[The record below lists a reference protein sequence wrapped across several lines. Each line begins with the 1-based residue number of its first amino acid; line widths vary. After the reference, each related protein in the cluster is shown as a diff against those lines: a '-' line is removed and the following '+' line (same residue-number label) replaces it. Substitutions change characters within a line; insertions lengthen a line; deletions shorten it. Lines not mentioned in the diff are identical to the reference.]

1 MPEPPSL
8 ELEKLQEAWQPHVIP
23 AVEQRSIPAAA
34 LLREA
39 RPVALEGD
47 TLTLEFPA
55 EASFHRRQAED
66 ERNATFL
73 REALYEVTSRRLTLA
88 FTVGENGGDAGQ
100 PELEPMSE
108 EDLVAR
114 LKEEFDAKEVDE

>member
-1 MPEPPSL
+1 MPEPPLLQL
-8 ELEKLQEAWQPHVIP
+8 EQLQEAWQQHVLP

-55 EASFHRRQAED
+55 DAAFHRRQAED
-66 ERNATFL
+66 ERNASFL
-73 REALYEVTSRRLTLA
+73 REALYEVTSRHLA
-88 FTVGENGGDAGQ
+88 LSFTVGANGGDAGE
-100 PELEPMSE
+100 PESEPMSE
-108 EDLVAR
+108 EDLLAL
-114 LKEEFDAKEVDE
+114 LKEEFDAKEVEE